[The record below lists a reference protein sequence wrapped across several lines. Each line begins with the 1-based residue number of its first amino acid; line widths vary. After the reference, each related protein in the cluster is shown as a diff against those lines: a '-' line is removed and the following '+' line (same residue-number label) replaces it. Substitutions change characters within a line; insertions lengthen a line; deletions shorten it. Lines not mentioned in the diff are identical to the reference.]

1 MTGYLTCPKSRLEI
15 SRLKTGWIMV
25 EMFTPIVQFISYIYK
40 SYKIYAIVAA
50 LNLACYV
57 KGAKQN
63 VFKQTIHINSQNSN
77 QLHTS
82 SLDRL

>member
-1 MTGYLTCPKSRLEI
+1 MDNGWNVYTHCAIYLI
-15 SRLKTGWIMV
+15 
-25 EMFTPIVQFISYIYK
+25 YIYK

-57 KGAKQN
+57 KGAGSKQN

-82 SLDRL
+82 SLDGLSFVSS